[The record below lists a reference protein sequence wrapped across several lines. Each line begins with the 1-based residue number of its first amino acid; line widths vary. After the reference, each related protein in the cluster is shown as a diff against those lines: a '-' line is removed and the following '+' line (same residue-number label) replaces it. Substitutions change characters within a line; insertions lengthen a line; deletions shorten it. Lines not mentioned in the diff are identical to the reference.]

1 MAKVKA
7 TVNGAVSLVNAI
19 ANKKGATLGISLKVE
34 VVMETS
40 KGKGITIQS
49 ENKSLSSRL
58 INKTIEKIV
67 SKKDLEKNKIAI
79 TLNSEIPTGYGLKSS
94 SAISSAIA
102 LACAKIF
109 KPKWTDKQIL
119 LAGVDA
125 KIFKPKWTDKQILL
139 AGVDA
144 SIESKVSITGA
155 YDDACSCYYGGF
167 NVTDNAKRNRIQF
180 QKIPSNLTAVIFIPK
195 NRKRGKLKNLKILS
209 PIFNN
214 AWELAKEKKYW
225 QSMTINGLATAAIL
239 DSDPKIIVSL
249 MEKGALGA
257 SISGNGPSI
266 AAIVKKENIENIK
279 KIFESLEGR
288 IIISKI
294 NNKKAE
300 VHEL

>member
-7 TVNGAVSLVNAI
+7 TMHGAVSLVSAI
-19 ANKKGATLGISLKVE
+19 ANKKGATVGISLKVE
-34 VVMETS
+34 AIVETS
-40 KGKGITIQS
+40 EGKGITIQS

-67 SKKDLEKNKIAI
+67 TKKDLEKNKITV
-79 TLNSEIPTGYGLKSS
+79 TLTSEIPTGYGLKSS
-94 SAISSAIA
+94 SAISSAVA

-109 KPKWTDKQIL
+109 KPKLTDHQIL
-119 LAGVDA
+119 LSGVE
-125 KIFKPKWTDKQILL
+125 
-139 AGVDA
+139 A

-167 NVTDNAKRNRIQF
+167 NVTDNGKRKRIQF
-180 QKIPSNLTAVIFIPK
+180 EKVPTNLIAVIFIPK
-195 NRKRGKLKNLKILS
+195 NRKRGNLKKLKILS

-225 QSMTINGLATAAIL
+225 ESMIINGLATSTIL
-239 DSDPKIIVSL
+239 NSDPKIIVDL
-249 MEKGALGA
+249 IEKGALGA
-257 SISGNGPSI
+257 SVSGNGPSI
-266 AAIVKKENIENIK
+266 AAIVKKENESNIK
-279 KIFESLEGR
+279 KIFGVLEGN
-288 IIISKI
+288 IIVSKI

>member
-7 TVNGAVSLVNAI
+7 TIHGAVSLVSAI

-34 VVMETS
+34 AIIETS
-40 KGKGITIQS
+40 EGKGITIQS

-58 INKTIEKIV
+58 INKTIERIV
-67 SKKDLEKNKIAI
+67 SKKDLEKNKIII
-79 TLNSEIPTGYGLKSS
+79 TLTSEIPTGYGLKSS
-94 SAISSAIA
+94 SAISSVVA

-109 KPKWTDKQIL
+109 KPKLTDQ
-119 LAGVDA
+119 
-125 KIFKPKWTDKQILL
+125 QILL

-167 NVTDNAKRNRIQF
+167 NVTENAKRNRIQF
-180 QKIPSNLTAVIFIPK
+180 EKAPSNLIAVIFIPK
-195 NRKRGKLKNLKILS
+195 NRKRGNLKKLKILS

-225 QSMTINGLATAAIL
+225 ESMTINGLATSSIL
-239 DSDPKIIVSL
+239 NSDPKIIIDL
-249 MEKGALGA
+249 IEKGALAA
-257 SISGNGPSI
+257 SVSGNGPSI
-266 AAIVKKENIENIK
+266 AAIVKKENESNVK
-279 KIFESLEGR
+279 KIFSNLEGS
-288 IIISKI
+288 IIVSKI